1 MTPDDRTPGTAPIPP
16 ELAPLDFDP
25 CAAPHTYAERLAGD
39 VLVSLARLEV
49 EIRSDIA
56 RAARLA
62 AEAEA
67 EHLAAETEDERRRW
81 RERALLAEGSVR
93 SASLGLAGVLDR
105 RSRALRSLVLAAG
118 ELVDA
123 VTAPR

>member
-1 MTPDDRTPGTAPIPP
+1 MTPDDRTPSTAPIPSG
-16 ELAPLDFDP
+16 LAPLDFDP
-25 CAAPHTYAERLAGD
+25 CDTPSTYAERLAGD

-81 RERALLAEGSVR
+81 RERARLAEGSVR
-93 SASLGLAGVLDR
+93 SASVRLASVLER

-118 ELVDA
+118 DGELVDA
-123 VTAPR
+123 C